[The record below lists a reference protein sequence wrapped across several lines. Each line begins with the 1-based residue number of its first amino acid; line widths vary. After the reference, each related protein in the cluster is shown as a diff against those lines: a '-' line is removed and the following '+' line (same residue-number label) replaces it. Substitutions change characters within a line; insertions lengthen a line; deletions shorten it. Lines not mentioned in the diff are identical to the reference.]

1 MAIEIARRR
10 MHELVQRTPTARDL
24 ALYELLYPPA
34 FAPLIEEAAR
44 KEAIPSSYLRAVARE
59 ESGFFPR
66 AVSRAHA
73 YGLIQILVPTAKV
86 IAKNLKLPH
95 DAASLMRPE
104 VNLPL
109 GAHFIANLAAS
120 VLGQFALVPAAYN
133 AGPSATAR
141 WIAERKQEP
150 LDVWIE
156 NIPYDETRTYTRRVI
171 QSHGIYHWLE
181 TGQMLLLPDQM
192 PAL

>member
-1 MAIEIARRR
+1 MFLAAALLDRAGAPHMALEVARRR
-10 MHELVQRTPTARDL
+10 MHELVQRAPTARDL

-73 YGLIQILVPTAKV
+73 YGLIQMLVPTAKV

-109 GAHFIANLAAS
+109 GAHFIANLAVERTRSVAS
-120 VLGQFALVPAAYN
+120 VPAAYSR
-133 AGPSATAR
+133 ALRHRALDCRAQATSR
-141 WIAERKQEP
+141 S
-150 LDVWIE
+150 
-156 NIPYDETRTYTRRVI
+156 TCGSRTSLTTRRAPIRV
-171 QSHGIYHWLE
+171 
-181 TGQMLLLPDQM
+181 
-192 PAL
+192 A